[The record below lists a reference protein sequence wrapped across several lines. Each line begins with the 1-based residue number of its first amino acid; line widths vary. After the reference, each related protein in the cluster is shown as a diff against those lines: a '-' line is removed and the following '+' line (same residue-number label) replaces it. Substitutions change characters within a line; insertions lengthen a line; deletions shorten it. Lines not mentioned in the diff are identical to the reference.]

1 MTSSASLSSSE
12 ASSVSITKLSPEESS
27 SPIPIPTGSS
37 TRKKEKKQE
46 SDFSPTTG
54 AMLKGFNYFEEL
66 PEATKYRLSDP
77 MLLQASD
84 GSVAT
89 PITENNILSLCGLSR
104 KK

>member
-1 MTSSASLSSSE
+1 
-12 ASSVSITKLSPEESS
+12 
-27 SPIPIPTGSS
+27 
-37 TRKKEKKQE
+37 
-46 SDFSPTTG
+46 
-54 AMLKGFNYFEEL
+54 MLKGFNYFEEL